1 MIWLKPVGISAFK
14 GEADKE
20 ESSPVSVTVLQL
32 LTLKEMLFE
41 AVKELDPY

>member
-1 MIWLKPVGISAFK
+1 MIWLKPVGISGFK

-20 ESSPVSVTVLQL
+20 ESSPASVTVTQL
-32 LTLKEMLFE
+32 LTLKEMLLG